1 MLEPVCEIASS
12 SHIAISV
19 LRHRM
24 AVEWL
29 VWGMELVGPA
39 IGIVGRAKRG
49 EGLAYP
55 TNVYTLHKNR
65 PALVYLP
72 LKDVACASF
81 TRGFDII
88 RWFSKLV

>member
-29 VWGMELVGPA
+29 VWGMELVEHCHSNSWAGQL
-39 IGIVGRAKRG
+39 RAW
-49 EGLAYP
+49 
-55 TNVYTLHKNR
+55 H
-65 PALVYLP
+65 
-72 LKDVACASF
+72 
-81 TRGFDII
+81 I
-88 RWFSKLV
+88 